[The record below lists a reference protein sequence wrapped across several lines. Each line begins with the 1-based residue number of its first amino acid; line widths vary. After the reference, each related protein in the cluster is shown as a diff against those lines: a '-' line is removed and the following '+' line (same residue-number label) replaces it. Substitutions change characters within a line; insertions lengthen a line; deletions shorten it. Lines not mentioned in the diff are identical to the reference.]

1 MPRSPRVTPLAVISL
16 TAVIMAAMA
25 VFIFNVSISSVTF
38 LMVLWRMASLAGV
51 KSSLS
56 AAVSAR
62 FQTLSR
68 KRLEPFTASVDQV
81 AACSKSPT
89 NMIYR
94 RMVSAPYW
102 ATMSLGFTTLP
113 RDLDIFSP
121 PSPRIMPWLVRL
133 A

>member
-1 MPRSPRVTPLAVISL
+1 M
-16 TAVIMAAMA
+16 VIMAAMA
-25 VFIFNVSISSVTF
+25 VFIFRVSISSVTF

-62 FQTLSR
+62 FQTLSK
-68 KRLEPFTASVDQV
+68 KRLEPFTASVDHV

-94 RMVSAPYW
+94 RMVSAPYC

-121 PSPRIMPWLVRL
+121 PSPRIMPWLVRF